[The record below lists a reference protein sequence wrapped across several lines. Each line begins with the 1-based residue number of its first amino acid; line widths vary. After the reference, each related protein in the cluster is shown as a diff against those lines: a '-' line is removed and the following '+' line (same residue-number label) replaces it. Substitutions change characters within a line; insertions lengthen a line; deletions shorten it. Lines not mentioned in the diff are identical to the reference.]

1 MHLFCFCKIYVIL
14 HNYTYCLEGYTQNS
28 SDYFRTVGWGREK
41 FFYFHFL
48 QSLLCMLLEI
58 FFQAGQETVRAP
70 SGDVGPSLLQS
81 QSRLS
86 LGSQF
91 PLLQSCPG
99 FRTLVPHRH
108 PHTRRSYFPLE
119 TLPLPLFVHL
129 QAAQRKLANGSVPS
143 HLHLQRTM
151 QVDGH
156 K

>member
-1 MHLFCFCKIYVIL
+1 MSFYTITHIVWKAIHKTLVIISEQWDEGGRNFLFLLFTIFALCC
-14 HNYTYCLEGYTQNS
+14 
-28 SDYFRTVGWGREK
+28 WK
-41 FFYFHFL
+41 F
-48 QSLLCMLLEI
+48 
-58 FFQAGQETVRAP
+58 FFQACQQTVRAP
-70 SGDVGPSLLQS
+70 SGDVGPPLLQS

-86 LGSQF
+86 LGRQF
-91 PLLQSCPG
+91 PLLQTCPG

-129 QAAQRKLANGSVPS
+129 RAAQRKLANGSVSS